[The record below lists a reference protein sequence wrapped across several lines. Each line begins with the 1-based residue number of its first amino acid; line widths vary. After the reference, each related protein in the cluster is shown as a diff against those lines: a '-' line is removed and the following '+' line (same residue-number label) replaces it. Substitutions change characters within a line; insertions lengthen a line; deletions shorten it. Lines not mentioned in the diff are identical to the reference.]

1 MATAL
6 YMRVS
11 TEKQE
16 EHGVS
21 LQTQKERL
29 HAYCTLKG
37 LTDIKEYLDVGS
49 GRTTD
54 KRVNFKRMMDDVKN
68 GYVTN
73 VVILKLDRLTRS
85 IIDLNKLIQELNKKD
100 CQLHSTTENIDT
112 TTASG
117 RMMMNL
123 IGTFAQWESETISE
137 RVKINMQSLAEK
149 GLWQSSVPFGYKL
162 VNQKLELNEEEQF

>member
-1 MATAL
+1 MATAI

-21 LQTQKERL
+21 LEKQKERL
-29 HAYCTLKG
+29 KSYCIMKG
-37 LTDIKEYLDVGS
+37 LKNTKEYVDVGS
-49 GRTTD
+49 GRSTD
-54 KRVNFKRMMDDVKN
+54 KRESFKRMIKDIKEKRI
-68 GYVTN
+68 TN

-85 IIDLNKLIQELNKKD
+85 IIDLNKMIKLLNENE
-100 CQLHSTTENIDT
+100 CELHSCTENLDS

-123 IGTFAQWESETISE
+123 DRKST
-137 RVKINMQSLAEK
+137 RLN
-149 GLWQSSVPFGYKL
+149 SSHVS
-162 VNQKLELNEEEQF
+162 